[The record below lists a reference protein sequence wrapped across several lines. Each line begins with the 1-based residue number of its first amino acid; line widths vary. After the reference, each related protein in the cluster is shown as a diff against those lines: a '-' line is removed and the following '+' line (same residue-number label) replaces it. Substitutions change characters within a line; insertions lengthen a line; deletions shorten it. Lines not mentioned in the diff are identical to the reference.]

1 MKRVYILL
9 SIIFMT
15 SAPIAAAASTISA
28 NTVRAVNLSLPGTL
42 PTNHETSSATQPSAL
57 ESTSIGAPLSVLPD
71 TPAAALTDQ
80 SGVDKSGSY
89 HSLTPLSHVS
99 SYTYPTQKL
108 SAETTTQLNR
118 LSAGLLGLGLTLTFG
133 IFEMAQAVNISRI
146 LNIFRDRKVV

>member
-57 ESTSIGAPLSVLPD
+57 ESTSIGAPLSVLPG
-71 TPAAALTDQ
+71 TPAALTDQ